1 MKMGFFYACQKD
13 LERVS
18 GKSNCVNFVRY
29 FFSHR
34 GFRAVV
40 YYRLARYLMLKGF
53 RYIIPSVLKARSISV
68 TGADI
73 ACEAEIGPGLL
84 ITHPVGIVI
93 GSRVRIGRNST
104 IMQGVSIGEK
114 WSELS
119 SKRVPVIGENVI
131 LGAGSKILGGV
142 EIGDDA
148 LVGANS
154 VVIYDIPAGK
164 VVGGIPARIIR

>member
-1 MKMGFFYACQKD
+1 MGLISTCAAD
-13 LERVS
+13 LFRIEKRTDIFS
-18 GKSNCVNFVRY
+18 FIKCY
-29 FFSHR
+29 FSHR

-40 YYRLARYLMLKGF
+40 YYRLARYIMLKGI

-93 GSRVRIGRNST
+93 GSRVRIGGNST
-104 IMQGVSIGEK
+104 IMQGVTIGEK

-119 SKRVPVIGENVI
+119 FHYFFRRFISRNWETEG
-131 LGAGSKILGGV
+131 
-142 EIGDDA
+142 
-148 LVGANS
+148 
-154 VVIYDIPAGK
+154 
-164 VVGGIPARIIR
+164 RIIYKSS